1 MARPI
6 DRTVCLPAPHG
17 RNALTPHH
25 LRFAPQILARLGEE
39 LVPHAD
45 LGIMELVR
53 NAYDADA
60 THCQLRTSEAE
71 QPGGTLI
78 VSDDGDGMTAEQLA
92 SGFLLIGK
100 SGKSS
105 STHTAKLR
113 RKVGEKGLG
122 RIAALRLGR
131 KATIRTRS
139 VDDPDFEHTL
149 TIDWDRIDSAE
160 AVEDVPLEVA
170 TQRCEGNSG
179 TTVEI
184 TGLRHGISR
193 QDADRLARSVL
204 MLTGPFTFADG
215 SGFRV
220 SCDSPEFD
228 YLSKV
233 ITGDLLQWAEFRLVA
248 ELDEQGKAS
257 ATLHNWRGEV
267 IKAAEHD
274 DVSRRRQGRGNR
286 DAPLTFSAPAA
297 KFEMWMFNLNPGAS
311 KEVRLTQQPT
321 PDIKTW
327 LRQVGGAHL
336 YHRQLRVQPYG
347 DIGNDWLLINLRRAA
362 SPEARPS
369 TNNSV
374 GRIQVEDS
382 DDLLQPKTDRSGFVD
397 NLAFLELQEFAKRAL
412 DWSADQRLELREQRR
427 IGAAPKARDRVKQAE
442 KQFQNLLEAIS
453 PKGSEAPTLDGSA
466 DSAVLESFTAGAS
479 EVFDSQR
486 QEIEALRED
495 LLLYRTLATVGTST
509 AVFAHEAMK
518 PAARIINEVKT
529 VSRRVKQHVSEDEYK
544 ERFHSSVENSID
556 SAKTLE
562 TFARL
567 PLTLLAKNKRQITD
581 VIFDRECPPIVRL
594 FSRYLDERAIQ
605 IEYDLDAEGVIVRS
619 TIADIESILSNL
631 IVNAAHAFTRTDVI
645 RPERTVRVRT
655 RLVEEG
661 GTTRLCLCVDD
672 SGPGIKGISLSA
684 IWLPGK
690 TTRDNG
696 TGLGLTI
703 VRDIVADLG
712 GTQEAREH
720 GELGGARIMV
730 WLPAQAAGSQSA

>member
-1 MARPI
+1 M
-6 DRTVCLPAPHG
+6 TS
-17 RNALTPHH
+17 HH

-60 THCQLRTSEAE
+60 THCQLWTSEAE

-78 VSDDGDGMTAEQLA
+78 ISDDGDGMTAEQLT

-100 SGKSS
+100 SQKSS
-105 STHTAKLR
+105 DIHTRKFR

-122 RIAALRLGR
+122 RIAALRLGTQ
-131 KATIRTRS
+131 ATIRTRS
-139 VDDPDFEHTL
+139 AEETDFEHTL
-149 TIDWDRIDSAE
+149 IIDWDRIDGSE
-160 AVEDVPLEVA
+160 AVEDVPLTVT
-170 TQRCEGNSG
+170 TQQCEGEPG

-184 TGLRHGISR
+184 TGLRHGITK
-193 QDADRLARSVL
+193 QDAVRLARSVL
-204 MLTGPFTFADG
+204 MLTGPFSFADG
-215 SGFRV
+215 SSFRV
-220 SCDSPEFD
+220 TCDAPEFE
-228 YLSKV
+228 YLSRV
-233 ITGDLLQWAEFRLVA
+233 ITGDLLQWAEYRLVA
-248 ELDEQGKAS
+248 QLDDRGKSS
-257 ATLHNWRGEV
+257 ATLYNWRGEV
-267 IKAAEHD
+267 IKAAGHE
-274 DVSRRRQGRGNR
+274 DVGKKRQGRGNR
-286 DAPLTFSAPAA
+286 DAPLAFSAPSAV
-297 KFEMWMFNLNPGAS
+297 FEMWMFNLNPAAS
-311 KEVRLTQQPT
+311 KEVRFAQQPT
-321 PDIKTW
+321 SDIKTW
-327 LRQVGGAHL
+327 LKQVGGTHL

-347 DIGNDWLLINLRRAA
+347 DIGNDWLLTNLRRAA
-362 SPEARPS
+362 SPEERPS

-374 GRIQVEDS
+374 GRIQVQDPS
-382 DDLLQPKTDRSGFVD
+382 DLLQPKTDRSGFVD

-427 IGAAPKARDRVKQAE
+427 IGAAPKARDRVKEAE
-442 KQFQNLLEAIS
+442 KQFQNLLKAIN
-453 PKGSEAPTLDGSA
+453 PKDSEAPTLDGAA
-466 DSAVLESFTAGAS
+466 DSAILESFTAGAS

-581 VIFDRECPPIVRL
+581 IDFDRECPAIVRL
-594 FSRYLDERAIQ
+594 FSRYLDERGIKV
-605 IEYDLDAEGVIVRS
+605 EYDLDAEGAIVRS
-619 TIADIESILSNL
+619 TIADIESVLSNL
-631 IVNAAHAFTRTDVI
+631 IVNAAHAFTRTDAI

-655 RLVEEG
+655 RLVVEG
-661 GTTRLCLCVDD
+661 GVTRLCLCVDD
-672 SGPGIKGISLSA
+672 SGPGIKEISLSA

-712 GTQEAREH
+712 GSQEAREH
-720 GELGGARIMV
+720 GELGGASILV
-730 WLPAQAAGSQSA
+730 WLPAQAAGGQGA

>member
-1 MARPI
+1 M
-6 DRTVCLPAPHG
+6 TQ
-17 RNALTPHH
+17 HH
-25 LRFAPQILARLGEE
+25 LRFAPEILARLGEE

-60 THCQLRTSEAE
+60 TICRLQMSEAE

-78 VSDDGDGMTAEQLA
+78 VSDDGDGMTAGQLTN
-92 SGFLLIGK
+92 GFLLIGK
-100 SGKSS
+100 SGKASN
-105 STHTAKLR
+105 THTRTGR
-113 RKVGEKGLG
+113 RRVGEKGLG
-122 RIAALRLGR
+122 RIAALRLG
-131 KATIRTRS
+131 THVTVRTRS
-139 VDDPDFEHTL
+139 VDDPDIEHTL
-149 TIDWDRIDSAE
+149 TIDWDRIDASD
-160 AVEDVPLEVA
+160 AVEDVPLA
-170 TQRCEGNSG
+170 IKSRKSEGDTG

-184 TGLRHGISR
+184 TGLRQRIAQ

-204 MLTGPFTFADG
+204 MLTGPFADG
-215 SGFRV
+215 SAFRV
-220 SCDSPEFD
+220 TCDSPEFEN
-228 YLSKV
+228 LSRV
-233 ITGDLLQWAEFRLVA
+233 ITADLLQWVEFRLVA
-248 ELDEQGKAS
+248 ELDEHGKAS
-257 ATLHNWRGEV
+257 ATLYNWRGEV
-267 IKAAEHD
+267 IKSAGHD
-274 DVSRRRQGRGNR
+274 DVGKKRQGRGDR
-286 DAPLTFSAPAA
+286 SAPLTFSAPPAA
-297 KFEMWMFNLNPGAS
+297 FEMWMFNLNPGAS
-311 KEVRLTQQPT
+311 KEIRFAQQPT
-321 PDIKTW
+321 AEIKEW
-327 LRQVGGAHL
+327 LKQVGGVHL
-336 YHRQLRVQPYG
+336 YHRELRVQPYG
-347 DIGNDWLLINLRRAA
+347 DMGNDWLVINLRRAA
-362 SPEARPS
+362 SPEGRAS

-374 GRIQVEDS
+374 GRIRVEDP
-382 DDLLQPKTDRSGFVD
+382 DELLRPKTDRSGFVD
-397 NLAFLELQEFAKRAL
+397 NLQFLELQEFAKRAL
-412 DWSADQRLELREQRR
+412 DWSAEQRLELREQRR
-427 IGAAPKARDRVKQAE
+427 IGAVPKARDRVKEAE
-442 KQFQNLLEAIS
+442 KQFRNLLEAIS
-453 PKGSEAPTLDGSA
+453 PKDTETPTLDGVA

-567 PLTLLAKNKRQITD
+567 PLTLLTKNKRQITD
-581 VIFDRECPPIVRL
+581 VDFDRECPAIVRL
-594 FSRYLDERAIQ
+594 FSRYLDERGIQ
-605 IEYDLDAEGVIVRS
+605 VTYDLGAEGAIVRS

-631 IVNAAHAFTRTDVI
+631 IVNAAHAFTRTDAI
-645 RPERTVRVRT
+645 RPERTIRIRT
-655 RLVEEG
+655 RLAVEG
-661 GTTRLCLCVDD
+661 DTTRLCLSVDD
-672 SGPGIKGISLSA
+672 SGPGIREISLSA

-712 GTQEAREH
+712 GTQEARQH

-730 WLPAQAAGSQSA
+730 WLPVQVAGGQEA

>member
-1 MARPI
+1 M
-6 DRTVCLPAPHG
+6 TQ
-17 RNALTPHH
+17 HH

-60 THCQLRTSEAE
+60 ALCQLQISEAE

-78 VSDDGDGMTAEQLA
+78 ISDDGDGMTAEQLA
-92 SGFLLIGK
+92 NGFLLIGK

-105 STHTAKLR
+105 NTHTPKFR

-122 RIAALRLGR
+122 RIAALRLGTQAR
-131 KATIRTRS
+131 IRTRS

-149 TIDWDRIDSAE
+149 TIDWDRIDRSE
-160 AVEDVPLEVA
+160 AVEDVPLAIVS
-170 TQRCEGNSG
+170 QRCEGATG

-184 TGLRHGISR
+184 SGLRQGITE
-193 QDADRLARSVL
+193 QDAGRLARSVL

-215 SGFRV
+215 SAFRV
-220 SCDSPEFD
+220 TCDSPEFEN
-228 YLSKV
+228 LSKV
-233 ITGDLLQWAEFRLVA
+233 ITADLLQWAEFRLVA

-257 ATLHNWRGEV
+257 ATLLNWRGEI
-267 IKAAEHD
+267 IKSAGHD
-274 DVSRRRQGRGNR
+274 DVGRMRQGRGNR
-286 DAPLTFSAPAA
+286 DAPMRFSAPPA

-311 KEVRLTQQPT
+311 KEVRLAQQPT
-321 PDIKTW
+321 AEIKAW
-327 LRQVGGAHL
+327 LREVGGVHL

-347 DIGNDWLLINLRRAA
+347 DTGNDWLIINLRRVA
-362 SPEARPS
+362 SPEVRPS

-397 NLAFLELQEFAKRAL
+397 NLPFLELQEFAKRSL
-412 DWSADQRLELREQRR
+412 DWSAEQRLELREQRR
-427 IGAAPKARDRVKQAE
+427 IGAAPKARDRVKEAE
-442 KQFQNLLEAIS
+442 KQFRNLLEAMN
-453 PKGSEAPTLDGSA
+453 PKDSDAPTLDGVA

-544 ERFHSSVENSID
+544 ERFHSSIENSID

-567 PLTLLAKNKRQITD
+567 PLTLLTKKKRQITD
-581 VIFDRECPPIVRL
+581 VEFDRECPAIIRL
-594 FSRYLDERAIQ
+594 FSRYLDERGIQ
-605 IEYDLDAEGVIVRS
+605 VEFDLDAEGAIVRS

-631 IVNAAHAFTRTDVI
+631 IVNAAHAFTRTDAI
-645 RPERTVRVRT
+645 RPERTIRVRT
-655 RLVEEG
+655 RLVAEEDS
-661 GTTRLCLCVDD
+661 TRLCLCVDD
-672 SGPGIKGISLSA
+672 SGPGIKDISLSA

-703 VRDIVADLG
+703 VRDIVADLR

-720 GELGGARIMV
+720 GELGGAGIIV
-730 WLPAQAAGSQSA
+730 WLPVHTAGGQGA